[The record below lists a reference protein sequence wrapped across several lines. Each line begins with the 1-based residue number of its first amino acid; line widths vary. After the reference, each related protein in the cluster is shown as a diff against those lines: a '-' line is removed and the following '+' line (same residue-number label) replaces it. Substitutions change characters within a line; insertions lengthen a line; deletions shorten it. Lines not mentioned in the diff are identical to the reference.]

1 MKYTVSKLLEIA
13 IAELGYCEKAS
24 NSQLDDKTANA
35 GSNNYTKYARDLHN
49 AGYYQA
55 NKNGYAWCDMFV
67 DWCFYKLAGGK
78 TKGEYLECQTGLY
91 GAGCEWSSRC
101 YRNAGRFDKNPKP
114 GDQIFFG
121 KTGAEEHTGIVEKV
135 ANGMVHTIEG
145 NSSNKVQRRSYALTN
160 SRIVGYGHPRF
171 DEDDSGEKAETS
183 HETATPSV
191 SVEKGDTVKILDG
204 ATYYSGKTIPAWV
217 KAKNWVVKE
226 CSGDR
231 AVIDKSEDGRNAI
244 NSPINTKYLSVV
256 RKASGNTS
264 GGSTTTATAVTGTP
278 STGSDADVKAM
289 WDYLLTKIG
298 NTFGVAGLMGNLY
311 AESALKSNNL
321 QNSYESKLGYSDA
334 TYTAAVDNGSY
345 ANFAKDSAGYGL
357 AQWTYWTRKQKLL
370 EYAKSQKKSIGD
382 WKMQIDFTL
391 KELSESYKSVLN
403 TLKSAKTV
411 LEASNS
417 VLLNFE
423 RPADMGSTV
432 QQKRA
437 SYGQK
442 YYDKYASASTTE
454 TEKPMTTPTTSAK
467 IEVGDTVTIAQNAYY
482 YNSSK
487 QVPAW
492 VRAKKWIV
500 SSVSG
505 SRVVINKSTDGK
517 NAINSA
523 IDAKYLTVVEKAAAP
538 WTPAVGDK
546 VLVNG
551 TLYYTGKGTG
561 NSFAKKNATMYI
573 CDIVNKKVYPY
584 YIGLAY
590 CKGGARQGWVK
601 PDALTKK

>member
-78 TKGEYLECQTGLY
+78 GKGEYLECQTGLY
-91 GAGCEWSSRC
+91 GAGCQWSSRC
-101 YRNAGRFDKNPKP
+101 YRTAGRFDKNPKP

-121 KTGAEEHTGIVEKV
+121 KSGSEEHTGIVEKV
-135 ANGMVHTIEG
+135 ENGRVHTIEG

-171 DEDDSGEKAETS
+171 DEDDGGNSGTS
-183 HETATPSV
+183 QEITTPSE
-191 SVEKGDTVKILDG
+191 SIEKGDTVKIIDG
-204 ATYYSGKTIPAWV
+204 ATYYSGKAIPAWV
-217 KAKNWVVKE
+217 KAKKWVVKE

-231 AVIDKSEDGRNAI
+231 VVIDKSEDGRNAI
-244 NSPINTKYLSVV
+244 NSPVNTKYLSVV
-256 RKASGNTS
+256 RKASG
-264 GGSTTTATAVTGTP
+264 ST
-278 STGSDADVKAM
+278 
-289 WDYLLTKIG
+289 
-298 NTFGVAGLMGNLY
+298 
-311 AESALKSNNL
+311 
-321 QNSYESKLGYSDA
+321 
-334 TYTAAVDNGSY
+334 
-345 ANFAKDSAGYGL
+345 SAG
-357 AQWTYWTRKQKLL
+357 
-370 EYAKSQKKSIGD
+370 
-382 WKMQIDFTL
+382 
-391 KELSESYKSVLN
+391 
-403 TLKSAKTV
+403 
-411 LEASNS
+411 
-417 VLLNFE
+417 
-423 RPADMGSTV
+423 
-432 QQKRA
+432 
-437 SYGQK
+437 
-442 YYDKYASASTTE
+442 
-454 TEKPMTTPTTSAK
+454 TEKPTNTPTASAK
-467 IEVGDTVTIAQNAYY
+467 IEVGDTATIAQNAYY
-482 YNSSK
+482 YNSTK

-505 SRVVINKSTDGK
+505 SRIVINKSTDGK

-523 IDAKYLTVVEKAAAP
+523 VDAKYLTVVEKAAAP

-561 NSFAKKNATMYI
+561 NSFTKKNTTMYI

-584 YIGLAY
+584 YIGVAY
-590 CKGGARQGWVK
+590 CKGGVRQGWVK